1 MNPAPNLVFVGP
13 MGAGKTTIGTRVAAK
28 LALRFVDIDQRLQE
42 ITGARVPLIF
52 ECEGEAGFRARES
65 ALIAELCSDSGLL
78 IATGGGAVL
87 DPANRAVLRERGFVV
102 HLHLDV
108 DAQLARLAR
117 DHSRPLLASG
127 DRRVTLTALAAQR
140 DSLYAQ
146 IADLRFDSNGPGP
159 DAAAR
164 RLAML
169 IADQWQRNASRQVA
183 WHTSQRKVQ
192 AT

>member
-28 LALRFVDIDQRLQE
+28 LALRFVDVDQRLQE

-65 ALIAELCSDSGLL
+65 ALIAELCNDSGLL

-87 DPANRAVLRERGFVV
+87 DPLNRQRLRERGFVV

-117 DHSRPLLASG
+117 DRSRPLLATG
-127 DRRVTLTALAAQR
+127 DRHATLTALAAQR
-140 DSLYAQ
+140 DALYAE
-146 IADLRFDSNGPGP
+146 IADLHYDSNGPGA
-159 DAAAR
+159 DAAAT
-164 RLAML
+164 RLVAM
-169 IADQWQRNASRQVA
+169 IADRWQRNAADHVSRYDQIMKA
-183 WHTSQRKVQ
+183 R

>member
-28 LALRFVDIDQRLQE
+28 LGLRFVDVDHRLE
-42 ITGARVPLIF
+42 ELTGARVPLIF

-65 ALIAELCSDSGLL
+65 ALIASLCADSGLL

-87 DPANRAVLRERGFVV
+87 DPVNRRHLHERGFVV

-117 DHSRPLLASG
+117 DRSRPLLAEG
-127 DRRVTLTALAAQR
+127 DRHAKLTALAAQR
-140 DSLYAQ
+140 DALYAE
-146 IADLRFDSNGPGP
+146 IAGLRFDSNGPGP
-159 DAAAR
+159 AAAAE
-164 RLAML
+164 RLAAML
-169 IADQWQRNASRQVA
+169 ATQWQRSANHAA
-183 WHTSQRKVQ
+183 
-192 AT
+192 A